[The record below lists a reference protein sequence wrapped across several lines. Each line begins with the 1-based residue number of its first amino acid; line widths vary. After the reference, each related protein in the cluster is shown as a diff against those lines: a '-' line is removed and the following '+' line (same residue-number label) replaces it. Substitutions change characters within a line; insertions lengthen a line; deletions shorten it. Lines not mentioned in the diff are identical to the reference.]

1 MPSLQAY
8 QFRMPAGFAGDL
20 QRAEAA
26 TIETQQIDPV
36 TYPTAFGVPVK
47 LVAGKVQ
54 PIAAADPASVV
65 YGFNLR
71 AYPIQGNGTDPLGT
85 STPPTSGMTD
95 ILVRGYCMV
104 TLNGATAA
112 AKNGKVYVRVGN
124 ASAGKPIGGIEAALD
139 ATVASVAYAGN
150 TGNGTMNAPTTQTG
164 VQPGAYNVVFVAA
177 TKFEVYDPSGKF
189 IAVGTTGVAFAN
201 QVGFTITAG
210 GTAFV
215 AGDGFT
221 VTVTANTVILPFN
234 TYFTGPADAYGVA
247 EVAFNL

>member
-26 TIETQQIDPV
+26 TIETQQIDPA

-47 LVAGKVQ
+47 LVSGKVQ
-54 PIAAADPASVV
+54 PIASSDPASAV

-95 ILVRGYCMV
+95 ILKRGYCMV

-112 AKNGKVYVRVGN
+112 AKNGAVYVRVGN
-124 ASAGKPIGGIEAALD
+124 ASAGKPIGGIEAGPD
-139 ATVASVAYAGN
+139 NSVASVANAGN
-150 TGNGTMNAPTTQTG
+150 TGNGTLGTLSALAAA
-164 VQPGAYNVVFVAA
+164 QPGAYNVVFVAA

-189 IAVGTTGVAFAN
+189 IAVGTTGVAFSN
-201 QVGFTITAG
+201 QVAFTITAG
-210 GTAFV
+210 GTAF
-215 AGDGFT
+215 AACDGFT
-221 VTVTANTVILPFN
+221 VTNTANTVIIGGN
-234 TYFTGPADAYGVA
+234 TYFTGPADAYNA
-247 EVAFNL
+247 TEVAFNL